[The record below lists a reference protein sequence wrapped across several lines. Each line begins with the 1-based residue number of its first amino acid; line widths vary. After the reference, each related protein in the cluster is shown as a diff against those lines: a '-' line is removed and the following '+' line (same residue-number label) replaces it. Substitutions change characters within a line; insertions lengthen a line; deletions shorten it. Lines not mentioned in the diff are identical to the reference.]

1 MVSHRALFA
10 SPCFGLAAGNRQVL
24 ANIFIIGIVNG
35 CVIVIRNVP
44 CYECPVCGEIIFS
57 DDVSA
62 KLEMIVQKAK
72 SFLQDVSVIDY
83 SRAA

>member
-1 MVSHRALFA
+1 MKD
-10 SPCFGLAAGNRQVL
+10 
-24 ANIFIIGIVNG
+24 

-44 CYECPVCGEIIFS
+44 CYECQVCGEIIFA

>member
-1 MVSHRALFA
+1 MWKA
-10 SPCFGLAAGNRQVL
+10 CFEDNRIETTTTFTVD
-24 ANIFIIGIVNG
+24 VKD

-44 CYECPVCGEIIFS
+44 CYECQVCGEIIFA

>member
-1 MVSHRALFA
+1 MKCIHCGA
-10 SPCFGLAAGNRQVL
+10 SVTDSVTTDVFELGH
-24 ANIFIIGIVNG
+24 

-44 CYECPVCGEIIFS
+44 CYECQVCGEIIFA

>member
-1 MVSHRALFA
+1 MPVWAGNISFAIDTVCQKLRKTLPAHTGFIA
-10 SPCFGLAAGNRQVL
+10 SPSFGLAAGNRQVL
-24 ANIFIIGIVNG
+24 ANIFIIRI
-35 CVIVIRNVP
+35 
-44 CYECPVCGEIIFS
+44 
-57 DDVSA
+57 VSA

>member
-1 MVSHRALFA
+1 
-10 SPCFGLAAGNRQVL
+10 
-24 ANIFIIGIVNG
+24 
-35 CVIVIRNVP
+35 
-44 CYECPVCGEIIFS
+44 
-57 DDVSA
+57 VSA

>member
-1 MVSHRALFA
+1 MCKA
-10 SPCFGLAAGNRQVL
+10 CFEDNRIETMTTFTVD
-24 ANIFIIGIVNG
+24 VNG